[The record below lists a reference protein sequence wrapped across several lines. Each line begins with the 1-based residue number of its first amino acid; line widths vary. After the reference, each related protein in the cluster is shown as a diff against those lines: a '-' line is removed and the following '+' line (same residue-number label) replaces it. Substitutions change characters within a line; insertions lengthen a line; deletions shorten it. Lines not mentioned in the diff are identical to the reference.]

1 MAPAIAI
8 GLPAT
13 TSTWGRRRSAFSAR
27 RRRSAFSARSASSA
41 SRSVSS
47 SWLAEAFAGDGDRAA
62 ARVARRECI
71 LDAARRAA
79 ASAGELRTALVV
91 VLKPDALAD
100 DDSPENGVSG
110 LAPGPGDH
118 F

>member
-1 MAPAIAI
+1 MGAHAGWHGGGDCFVAARA
-8 GLPAT
+8 GAA
-13 TSTWGRRRSAFSAR
+13 SGR
-27 RRRSAFSARSASSA
+27 
-41 SRSVSS
+41 
-47 SWLAEAFAGDGDRAA
+47 AEAFAGDGDRAA

-110 LAPGPGDH
+110 LAPRPGAH
-118 F
+118 C

>member
-1 MAPAIAI
+1 MVTARVPGRSRRDPGEDGRA
-8 GLPAT
+8 GL
-13 TSTWGRRRSAFSAR
+13 
-27 RRRSAFSARSASSA
+27 
-41 SRSVSS
+41 
-47 SWLAEAFAGDGDRAA
+47 RAA

-110 LAPGPGDH
+110 LAPRPGDH